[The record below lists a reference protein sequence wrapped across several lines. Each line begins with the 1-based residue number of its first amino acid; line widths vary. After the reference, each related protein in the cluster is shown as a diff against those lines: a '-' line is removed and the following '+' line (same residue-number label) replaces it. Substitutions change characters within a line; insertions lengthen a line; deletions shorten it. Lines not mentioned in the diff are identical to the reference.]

1 MPDRMPANGVDF
13 GAEGEL
19 TDLEHAASL
28 LEQVQD
34 AHDYEQGTAFAVK
47 SIAHSVLH
55 MARGS
60 GVTDPMSLRVLA
72 VQWERRA
79 GELAQMQKYDAQEEL
94 AEAARR
100 IRVLLGD
107 ES

>member
-1 MPDRMPANGVDF
+1 MPDRMPANGADF
-13 GAEGEL
+13 GAEGAL

-79 GELAQMQKYDAQEEL
+79 SESGVSGDLRECARELRA
-94 AEAARR
+94 
-100 IRVLLGD
+100 LLGD

>member
-1 MPDRMPANGVDF
+1 MAEVAGGVSFD
-13 GAEGEL
+13 AEDAL

-28 LEQVQD
+28 LEQVGD

-60 GVTDPMSLRVLA
+60 GVIDPMSLRVLA
-72 VQWERRA
+72 VKWERRA
-79 GELAQMQKYDAQEEL
+79 ADSGVPGDLRECARELRA
-94 AEAARR
+94 
-100 IRVLLGD
+100 LLGD